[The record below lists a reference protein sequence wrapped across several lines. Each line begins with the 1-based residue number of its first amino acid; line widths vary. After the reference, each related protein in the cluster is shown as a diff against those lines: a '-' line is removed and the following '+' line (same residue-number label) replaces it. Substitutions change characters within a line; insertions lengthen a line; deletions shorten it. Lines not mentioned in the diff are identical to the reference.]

1 MLPLELLWRR
11 GDEVGEGDVEWRDE
25 VGLGGAWRWGGCWRL
40 WWFRL
45 AAAGSG
51 GDEMGD
57 EGKMVG
63 RGCGGSGDGDDGG
76 GRWCPLWWF

>member
-1 MLPLELLWRR
+1 EGVMGMMVVR
-11 GDEVGEGDVEWRDE
+11 GD
-25 VGLGGAWRWGGCWRL
+25 GAAVGGCWRL

-57 EGKMVG
+57 EGKMVSAVVVLMAVVG
-63 RGCGGSGDGDDGG
+63 RLGTRRSNKVVAWRRVG
-76 GRWCPLWWF
+76 WWIG